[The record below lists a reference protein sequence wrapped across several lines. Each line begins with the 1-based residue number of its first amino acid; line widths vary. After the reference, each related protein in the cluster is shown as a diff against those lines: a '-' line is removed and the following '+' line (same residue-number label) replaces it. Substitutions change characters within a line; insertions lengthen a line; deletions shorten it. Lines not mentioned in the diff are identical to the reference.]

1 MKLALIGGGGV
12 RAPEFVRGALVFAA
26 AMDLQELWLMDID
39 PARLATIAPLC
50 EEIVRQAG
58 SPFRLRQTISLD
70 EALRDT
76 SVIVT
81 TIRVGSE
88 HGRVIDE
95 RVALRHQ
102 ILGQETTGPG
112 GFSMA
117 MRSIP
122 VLIDL
127 ATRAEALAPKAWTF
141 NFTNP
146 AGMVAQA
153 LYDAGLRR
161 IVGICDSANT
171 GQREV
176 ACYLSVPADE
186 VKTEVFGLNSLS

>member
-1 MKLALIGGGGV
+1 
-12 RAPEFVRGALVFAA
+12 
-26 AMDLQELWLMDID
+26 
-39 PARLATIAPLC
+39 
-50 EEIVRQAG
+50 
-58 SPFRLRQTISLD
+58 
-70 EALRDT
+70 
-76 SVIVT
+76 
-81 TIRVGSE
+81 
-88 HGRVIDE
+88 VIDE
-95 RVALRHQ
+95 RVELRHH
-102 ILGQETTGPG
+102 ILGQETTGAG

-127 ATRAEALAPKAWTF
+127 ATRAEALAPNAWTF

-146 AGMVAQA
+146 AGMVAPA
-153 LYDAGLRR
+153 LYDAGFRR

-186 VKTEVFGLNSLS
+186 VKTEVFGLNYLS